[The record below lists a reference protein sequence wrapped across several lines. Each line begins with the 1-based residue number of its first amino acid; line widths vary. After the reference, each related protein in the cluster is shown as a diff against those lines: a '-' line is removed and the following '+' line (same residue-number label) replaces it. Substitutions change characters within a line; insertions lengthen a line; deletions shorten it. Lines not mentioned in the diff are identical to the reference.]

1 MIRRPPRSTRTDT
14 LFPYT
19 TLFRSRDSPLFKDK
33 VRDLEYASTLR
44 IARDQLELGMNV
56 AFPGPWSRE
65 QASGALFSIPQLGL
79 PPETQLPHVWLELPL
94 EVRKDRI
101 RSEVRRVGKG
111 CVSKFRFRWWPS
123 Q

>member
-56 AFPGPWSRE
+56 AFPVPLSRE
-65 QASGALFSIPQLGL
+65 QASGALFSIQQLGL
-79 PPETQLPHVWLELPL
+79 PPEMQLRHVLLELPL
-94 EVRKDRI
+94 EVRKYRLTGRADPRDAW
-101 RSEVRRVGKG
+101 KLAH
-111 CVSKFRFRWWPS
+111 WA
-123 Q
+123 